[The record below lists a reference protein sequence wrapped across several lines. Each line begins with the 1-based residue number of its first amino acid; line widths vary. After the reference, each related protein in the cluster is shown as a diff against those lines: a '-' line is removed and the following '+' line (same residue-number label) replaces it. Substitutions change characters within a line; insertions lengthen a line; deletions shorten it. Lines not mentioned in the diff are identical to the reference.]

1 MLIVNFFSEFI
12 HKHLLS
18 ICQAEV
24 WVIKHW
30 KKLLSTLKEPLCPC
44 SHPGVN
50 QSAGTWAPFEAS
62 DSLIT
67 DFYLFRLFLIAN
79 NFWPLPG
86 PIIHWYYHL
95 PTLPCHLY
103 NLASCNYQVRPHA
116 HSLTDPQLF
125 WPSCILSCSF
135 VKTQNP
141 TWIYISTSCV
151 VFAPCMID
159 VRVGNKNMIGLISH
173 SWTRT
178 QVRLMYPV
186 VTTQFLS
193 PFILPSL
200 FHIFL
205 LSLQTFN
212 TSPTILSAD
221 ILAFNFTEKTKA
233 IKRHHWGHL
242 GGSVSWALRLKS
254 WSHSS

>member
-50 QSAGTWAPFEAS
+50 QSSGTWAPFEAS

-95 PTLPCHLY
+95 PTLPWHLY
-103 NLASCNYQVRPHA
+103 TLASCNSKSVPM
-116 HSLTDPQLF
+116 L
-125 WPSCILSCSF
+125 ILSQTLSSF
-135 VKTQNP
+135 DPLAFCHLHLWKHKTLLE
-141 TWIYISTSCV
+141 STSPPLV
-151 VFAPCMID
+151 WYLHPA
-159 VRVGNKNMIGLISH
+159 
-173 SWTRT
+173 W
-178 QVRLMYPV
+178 LMWEEE
-186 VTTQFLS
+186 TKTWLTS
-193 PFILPSL
+193 
-200 FHIFL
+200 FHIHERE
-205 LSLQTFN
+205 
-212 TSPTILSAD
+212 P
-221 ILAFNFTEKTKA
+221 K
-233 IKRHHWGHL
+233 
-242 GGSVSWALRLKS
+242 WA
-254 WSHSS
+254 